1 MRICTLVDRFPPL
14 VGGAEIQA
22 KQLSVELVRHG
33 MSVTVLTRHI
43 LPELPAR
50 EETSSGLTIYRVP
63 PPGERSHVRNAI
75 AVFTFTYALLK
86 HRHEYDLIHVHDMFS
101 LLVAAILV
109 RFVTRK
115 PLVVKVPARGNI
127 VRQPSKTTPIS
138 LYSRILHNLILP
150 RPIWLWLLRCVDV
163 FIAISDEIATE
174 LKDAGFADKVTRITN
189 AVDTSRFCPASQ
201 SERYALRR
209 QLGLPTDAAVI
220 VSHGRIVEGKRID
233 VLIRAISE
241 LHKHISNI
249 VVILPGPFYPKGT
262 PLEHQLKTLVESLG
276 LEGTIRFPGPTT
288 APEDYLRAADI
299 FVLTSESE
307 GLPNSLLE
315 AMAVG
320 IPVCASNIG
329 GISNLIYSGHNGL
342 LFPVENSTELA
353 ACLNELLINTDRV
366 TSITENAHRFI
377 HEKFTWDAIVPDYER
392 LYSDLITKSQKHRR
406 EIK

>member
-22 KQLSVELVRHG
+22 KQLSVELARQG
-33 MSVTVLTRHI
+33 ISVMVLTRHI
-43 LPELPAR
+43 LPELPTR
-50 EETSSGLTIYRVP
+50 EETPTGLKIYRVP
-63 PPGERSHVRNAI
+63 PSGERSHARNAI
-75 AVFTFTYALLK
+75 GVFTFTYALLK

-101 LLVAAILV
+101 LLIAAILV
-109 RFVTRK
+109 RLVTRK

-150 RPIWLWLLRCVDV
+150 RPVWLWLLRRVDV
-163 FIAISDEIATE
+163 FIAISDEIAAE
-174 LKDAGFADKVTRITN
+174 LREAGFADKITRITN
-189 AVDTSRFCPASQ
+189 AVNTTRFRPTSQ
-201 SERYALRR
+201 SEQYALRR
-209 QLGLPTDAAVI
+209 RLGLPIDAAVI

-241 LHKHISNI
+241 LHKHIFNM
-249 VVILPGPFYPKGT
+249 VVILPGPFYPQGT
-262 PLEHQLKTLVESLG
+262 PLEHELKALVKSLG
-276 LEGTIRFPGPTT
+276 LESIISFPGPTT
-288 APEDYLRAADI
+288 TPEDYLRAADV

-315 AMAVG
+315 AMATG

-329 GISNLIYSGHNGL
+329 GISNLIRSGHNGI
-342 LFPVENSTELA
+342 LFSVEDSIALA
-353 ACLNELLINTDRV
+353 ACLHELLTNTDRV
-366 TSITENAHRFI
+366 KTITENALGFI
-377 HEKFTWDAIVPDYER
+377 REKFTWDTIVADYEI

-406 EIK
+406 VIK